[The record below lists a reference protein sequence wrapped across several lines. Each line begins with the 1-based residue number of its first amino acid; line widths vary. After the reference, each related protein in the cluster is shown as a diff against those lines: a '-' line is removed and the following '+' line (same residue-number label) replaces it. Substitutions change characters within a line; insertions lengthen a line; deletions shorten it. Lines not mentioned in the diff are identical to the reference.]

1 MKQKIFIDTNVMV
14 DLLAQREPFYTAAKQ
29 IFSLVDIGKCT
40 AVVAAISFSTTA
52 YLLEKRLSYDDLTS
66 VLRQFASIVEIAS
79 IDERTVRKSLSMSSK
94 FRDIEDAMQHYA
106 AIQSECDLIITRN
119 VKDFTQSDIPVL
131 SPDNFLEQIETY

>member
-29 IFSLVDIGKCT
+29 IFSLVDVGKCT

-94 FRDIEDAMQHYA
+94 
-106 AIQSECDLIITRN
+106 S
-119 VKDFTQSDIPVL
+119 
-131 SPDNFLEQIETY
+131 QI